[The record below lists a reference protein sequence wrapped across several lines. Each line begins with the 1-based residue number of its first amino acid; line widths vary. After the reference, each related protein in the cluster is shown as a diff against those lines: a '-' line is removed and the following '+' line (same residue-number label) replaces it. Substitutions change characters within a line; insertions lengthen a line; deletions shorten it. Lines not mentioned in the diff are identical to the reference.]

1 MVHLTPWPLQMPSL
15 DHLGSGRR
23 EANVRGDLYPHGSL
37 TTLVGMSDSAWMVLV
52 AVTGGVLAILGRQ
65 WYRRRVAAKLADKL
79 LADVVKGKDG
89 FRR

>member
-1 MVHLTPWPLQMPSL
+1 
-15 DHLGSGRR
+15 
-23 EANVRGDLYPHGSL
+23 
-37 TTLVGMSDSAWMVLV
+37 MSDSAWMVLV
-52 AVTGGVLAILGRQ
+52 VVTGGVLAMLGRQ